1 MGVIFDWVKMKYMK
15 HKGMSLWGSVL
26 GFLYAVFFC
35 KISSGRFWAQA
46 GPAFQFQNPRGPP
59 KETLASPG
67 PSGLRSRWGG
77 KPLMQD
83 GGCGAQDWRRR
94 SLTEAVTSSKWRCG
108 RGRGRGSPKYFPS
121 GGGAEGG
128 WGSSLLTCVQSHC
141 HPSLMCG
148 QPPRS
153 RSIAR
158 GDRDQSQTPPPATPP
173 PQPIS
178 RVETGSKSQR
188 WWFPTR
194 HSLGAPPLKVQ

>member
-67 PSGLRSRWGG
+67 PSGLRSRGGG

-148 QPPRS
+148 QPPQISLHCPGRQRPVTDTTTS
-153 RSIAR
+153 NPPPPHPAPAHFQG
-158 GDRDQSQTPPPATPP
+158 GDR
-173 PQPIS
+173 
-178 RVETGSKSQR
+178 K
-188 WWFPTR
+188 
-194 HSLGAPPLKVQ
+194 

>member
-148 QPPRS
+148 QPPQISLHCPGRQRPVTDTTTS
-153 RSIAR
+153 NPP
-158 GDRDQSQTPPPATPP
+158 PPPAPAHF
-173 PQPIS
+173 QGGD
-178 RVETGSKSQR
+178 RK
-188 WWFPTR
+188 
-194 HSLGAPPLKVQ
+194 